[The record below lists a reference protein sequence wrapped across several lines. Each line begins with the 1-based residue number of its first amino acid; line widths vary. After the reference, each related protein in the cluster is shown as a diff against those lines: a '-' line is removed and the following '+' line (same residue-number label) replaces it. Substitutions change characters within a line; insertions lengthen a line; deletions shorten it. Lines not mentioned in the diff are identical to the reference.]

1 MMNRMFGVFFCLVT
15 LVMAS
20 LPAGKTAT
28 ACQVDAF
35 FLTKAG
41 HIAGA
46 TPAALGEATGLQ
58 ERGDQDKL
66 AERIKEGVVV
76 RLQEN
81 IRVQALERSFDPP
94 MIKIKFPDNSSP
106 FWVTEGSLKRINS
119 PE

>member
-1 MMNRMFGVFFCLVT
+1 MKRISCVFLCLFA

-20 LPAGKTAT
+20 FTAGKTAT
-28 ACQVDAF
+28 ACQVDDF

-41 HIAGA
+41 HIAAA
-46 TPAALGEATGLQ
+46 TPAGLSEAAGFQ
-58 ERGDQDKL
+58 ERGDQDRL

-106 FWVTEGSLKRINS
+106 FWVSEGSLKRING